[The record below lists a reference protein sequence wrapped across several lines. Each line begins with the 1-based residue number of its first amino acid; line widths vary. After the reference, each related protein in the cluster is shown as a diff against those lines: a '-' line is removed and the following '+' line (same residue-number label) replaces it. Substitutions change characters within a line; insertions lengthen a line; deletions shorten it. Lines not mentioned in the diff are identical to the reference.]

1 MPLASVTWMAP
12 ASATRPDAVT
22 VALFEATWPLLIPIE
37 TDAPLLQ
44 AAFDEVICTFQ
55 APSNVAA
62 ADGVARLSAAS
73 SETTTMDFRD
83 FIMTCP
89 YGLDTIRI
97 SQWFHDDSDCHHASG
112 RSEKPRVAAG
122 LRLSVQGAR
131 AGQLTRV
138 QVWPPQNMPPKAQ
151 P

>member
-1 MPLASVTWMAP
+1 VPDPDVPASRPLPTARFIPLASVTLIVP

-55 APSNVAA
+55 SPSNVAA
-62 ADGVARLSAAS
+62 ADGVAKFSAAS
-73 SETTTMDFRD
+73 SETTAMDFRD
-83 FIMTCP
+83 FIIMTCP

-97 SQWFHDDSDCHHASG
+97 SQWFHDDSDGHHASG
-112 RSEKPRVAAG
+112 RSEKPRVTAG
-122 LRLSVQGAR
+122 FG
-131 AGQLTRV
+131 
-138 QVWPPQNMPPKAQ
+138 
-151 P
+151 